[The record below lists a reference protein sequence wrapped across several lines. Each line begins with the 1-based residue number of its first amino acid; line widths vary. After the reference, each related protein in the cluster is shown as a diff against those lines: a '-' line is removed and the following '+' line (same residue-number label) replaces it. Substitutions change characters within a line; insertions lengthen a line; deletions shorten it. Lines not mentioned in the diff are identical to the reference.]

1 MSTSPA
7 ASQLRIPAHMLY
19 SPGDAARA
27 DRSFVSGIRMTA
39 HGTEGGSRRCLPN
52 PQLESGSLGDARPAS
67 APYRENHSA
76 PSLLRTWARR
86 GGHECGPPP
95 SPARPTSFDAIA
107 AADALAKLHI
117 YERQLSRPRESRVT
131 PVDVVRPA
139 EVTPPA
145 AAEKPRR
152 PSSAAALRRHRLLG
166 DAANF
171 TAELAKAADENAA
184 PKRPTISHSRRVKL
198 DQSTSVL
205 FGGSSDE
212 NRGQFTLGPTAP
224 AGRFKMGVKIGHY

>member
-1 MSTSPA
+1 
-7 ASQLRIPAHMLY
+7 
-19 SPGDAARA
+19 
-27 DRSFVSGIRMTA
+27 MTA

-67 APYRENHSA
+67 APYRENHWRRRFSVRGRAAAATSA
-76 PSLLRTWARR
+76 ARR
-86 GGHECGPPP
+86 RRR
-95 SPARPTSFDAIA
+95 APTSFDAIA

-117 YERQLSRPRESRVT
+117 YERQLSRPREPR
-131 PVDVVRPA
+131 DARRRRAARRGDAAGGRREAAPA
-139 EVTPPA
+139 VE
-145 AAEKPRR
+145 RR
-152 PSSAAALRRHRLLG
+152 RLRRHRLLG

-171 TAELAKAADENAA
+171 TAELAKAAEENDA

-212 NRGQFTLGPTAP
+212 NRGQFTLGPMPP

>member
-1 MSTSPA
+1 M
-7 ASQLRIPAHMLY
+7 
-19 SPGDAARA
+19 
-27 DRSFVSGIRMTA
+27 
-39 HGTEGGSRRCLPN
+39 
-52 PQLESGSLGDARPAS
+52 
-67 APYRENHSA
+67 
-76 PSLLRTWARR
+76 
-86 GGHECGPPP
+86 
-95 SPARPTSFDAIA
+95 
-107 AADALAKLHI
+107 
-117 YERQLSRPRESRVT
+117 
-131 PVDVVRPA
+131 
-139 EVTPPA
+139 TPPA

-171 TAELAKAADENAA
+171 TAELAKAAEENAA

-212 NRGQFTLGPTAP
+212 NRGQFTLGPTPP